1 ECLVARLHVEDI
13 LERHAEPLVQAPLG
27 EAVRHGRPLGQ
38 PLGELQ
44 RLLLELLGGDHAVH
58 EADPQRL
65 LRVDDVGEQDQLHGL
80 GRADEAR
87 EEVCPATVR
96 HETHAREHLAE
107 ARRVGRDAEIG
118 GQGDVHAGSCG
129 HAVDAADNRLRQP
142 LHAEDAAV
150 QALDERPAEIALEE
164 RRRALAAPLLIAA
177 RRECPAGAGE
187 DDRSHGGVGFELD
200 EDALDLAHHRLVHGV
215 EGLGPVE
222 REGRDAVAPLVE
234 NGSVRHSRAPSS
246 FASSPTMVRTIRQAS
261 VEIQGYSVAS
271 GQEKAMSGKRREMHF
286 GVFVLGTGNHSAG
299 WRYDGAAT
307 SNNDLAVIQEIARQA
322 ERGKFDLLFVSDG
335 LVMDP
340 GDHPSFLCRF
350 EPTTLISALSAS
362 TSHIGLGATV
372 STSFGEPY
380 HVARTFGSIDHITGG
395 RAAWNVVTSSA
406 GKAALNFSRE
416 AHMEHDLRYE
426 VAQEFVD
433 VVKGLWDCWED
444 GAIVADKATGVF
456 IDASKVRPLDHR
468 GRFFQ
473 VKGPINMARCP
484 QGHPVIIQ
492 AAGSEAGLELA
503 ARTADVVFSVVQ
515 ELSAARRAYRDL
527 KGRMA
532 KYGRTPDQITVLP
545 GVMPI
550 IGSTEAEARDKLS
563 RLQSWLT
570 PTNALTLVTSR
581 IGYDVTGFPL
591 DGPVPAPPPDASS
604 QTFSRVLYETA
615 RRENMT
621 LRDLYNLTA
630 AARGHWVLCGTP
642 KHIADTLEEWFVEEA
657 ADGFNVLPPYFPG
670 ALSDFVD
677 LVVPE
682 LQARG
687 LFRREYGGT

>member
-1 ECLVARLHVEDI
+1 
-13 LERHAEPLVQAPLG
+13 
-27 EAVRHGRPLGQ
+27 
-38 PLGELQ
+38 
-44 RLLLELLGGDHAVH
+44 
-58 EADPQRL
+58 
-65 LRVDDVGEQDQLHGL
+65 
-80 GRADEAR
+80 
-87 EEVCPATVR
+87 
-96 HETHAREHLAE
+96 
-107 ARRVGRDAEIG
+107 
-118 GQGDVHAGSCG
+118 
-129 HAVDAADNRLRQP
+129 
-142 LHAEDAAV
+142 
-150 QALDERPAEIALEE
+150 
-164 RRRALAAPLLIAA
+164 
-177 RRECPAGAGE
+177 
-187 DDRSHGGVGFELD
+187 
-200 EDALDLAHHRLVHGV
+200 
-215 EGLGPVE
+215 
-222 REGRDAVAPLVE
+222 
-234 NGSVRHSRAPSS
+234 
-246 FASSPTMVRTIRQAS
+246 
-261 VEIQGYSVAS
+261 
-271 GQEKAMSGKRREMHF
+271 MSAKQREMHF

-307 SNNDLAVIQEIARQA
+307 SNNDLSVIQEIARHA

-380 HVARTFGSIDHITGG
+380 HVARTFGSIDHITKG

-444 GAIVADKATGVF
+444 GAIVADKATGVY
-456 IDASKVRPLDHR
+456 IDPSKVRPLDHR

-473 VKGPINMARCP
+473 VKGPINMARGP
-484 QGHPVIIQ
+484 QGHPIIIQ
-492 AAGSEAGLELA
+492 AGGSEAGLELA

-515 ELSAARRAYRDL
+515 ELSGARRAYRDL
-527 KGRMA
+527 KKRMA

-563 RLQSWLT
+563 LLQSWLT

-591 DGPVPAPPPDASS
+591 DGPVPAPPSDASS

-615 RRENMT
+615 RREKHDPARSLQPDRGCPRPLGPFRDPQAHCRHAGGMVCRGSRGRVQHPSPLLPWRAGR
-621 LRDLYNLTA
+621 LRRLGRA
-630 AARGHWVLCGTP
+630 
-642 KHIADTLEEWFVEEA
+642 
-657 ADGFNVLPPYFPG
+657 G
-670 ALSDFVD
+670 ASGPR
-677 LVVPE
+677 VVS
-682 LQARG
+682 A
-687 LFRREYGGT
+687 

>member
-1 ECLVARLHVEDI
+1 M
-13 LERHAEPLVQAPLG
+13 PM
-27 EAVRHGRPLGQ
+27 
-38 PLGELQ
+38 
-44 RLLLELLGGDHAVH
+44 
-58 EADPQRL
+58 
-65 LRVDDVGEQDQLHGL
+65 
-80 GRADEAR
+80 
-87 EEVCPATVR
+87 
-96 HETHAREHLAE
+96 
-107 ARRVGRDAEIG
+107 
-118 GQGDVHAGSCG
+118 
-129 HAVDAADNRLRQP
+129 
-142 LHAEDAAV
+142 
-150 QALDERPAEIALEE
+150 
-164 RRRALAAPLLIAA
+164 
-177 RRECPAGAGE
+177 
-187 DDRSHGGVGFELD
+187 
-200 EDALDLAHHRLVHGV
+200 
-215 EGLGPVE
+215 
-222 REGRDAVAPLVE
+222 
-234 NGSVRHSRAPSS
+234 
-246 FASSPTMVRTIRQAS
+246 SP
-261 VEIQGYSVAS
+261 
-271 GQEKAMSGKRREMHF
+271 KRREMHF

-307 SNNDLAVIQEIARQA
+307 SNNDLSVIQEIARHA

-362 TSHIGLGATV
+362 TRHIGLGATV

-380 HVARTFGSIDHITGG
+380 HVARTFGSIDHITKG

-444 GAIVADKATGVF
+444 GAIVADSPV
-456 IDASKVRPLDHR
+456 
-468 GRFFQ
+468 
-473 VKGPINMARCP
+473 NMARCP

-492 AAGSEAGLELA
+492 AGGSEAGLELA

-515 ELSAARRAYRDL
+515 ELSGAKRAYRDL

-591 DGPVPAPPPDASS
+591 DGPVPAPPPGASS

-642 KHIADTLEEWFVEEA
+642 KRIADTLEEWFVEEA

-670 ALSDFVD
+670 ALVDFVD

-687 LFRREYGGT
+687 LFRREYEGTTLRDHFGLPRVPSVKPTFP